1 MHVQKTALGVPTASS
16 AELEAEEDVEM
27 VPADGSPIVLVSSI
41 PTIL

>member
-16 AELEAEEDVEM
+16 AELEAEDVEM